1 MTPQPVV
8 EFRDVTCAYGSHV
21 VVDRVN
27 LSLHR
32 GEALILVGRSGAGKS
47 SLLKLVNG
55 ILLPARGS
63 VLVDGR
69 DTREWDPFVLRRS
82 TGYVLQHIGLLPHL
96 SVQDNVSL
104 VLRLLGWDATTREA
118 RAAELLEMVG
128 LPPSTFAARWPH
140 ELSGG
145 QQQRVGVA
153 RALAANP
160 PVLLMDEPF
169 GALDAITRGELQT
182 LVRDIQRTFSQTML
196 MVTHDIAEA
205 SAMGTQIGVLD
216 AGSLIAWDR
225 PDAIWRSADPR
236 VRRLLDAV
244 PAVPVRG

>member
-1 MTPQPVV
+1 MTPPPVV

-55 ILLPARGS
+55 LLQPARGS

-69 DTREWDPFVLRRS
+69 DTRQWDPFVLRRS

-104 VLRLLGWDATTREA
+104 VLRLLGRDAAARAA

-128 LPPSTFAARWPH
+128 LPPATFAARWPH

-160 PVLLMDEPF
+160 PVLLLDEPF
-169 GALDAITRGELQT
+169 GALDAITRSELQT
-182 LVRDIQRTFSQTML
+182 LV
-196 MVTHDIAEA
+196 
-205 SAMGTQIGVLD
+205 
-216 AGSLIAWDR
+216 
-225 PDAIWRSADPR
+225 
-236 VRRLLDAV
+236 
-244 PAVPVRG
+244 